1 MMPVDE
7 TLKHGTALVPHKHA
21 VGTVTVG
28 EDHEMDLMENDRWYG
43 GKWGAIE
50 VERRHLISLL
60 KHCEIYLIIFLN
72 ILEYLVS
79 TPRRQS
85 TASRPLVSAVK

>member
-1 MMPVDE
+1 MVRRKM
-7 TLKHGTALVPHKHA
+7 
-21 VGTVTVG
+21 
-28 EDHEMDLMENDRWYG
+28 
-43 GKWGAIE
+43 GAIE